1 MKKTINKTLKEQLL
15 LYAVTDRTWLK
26 DTETL
31 AQKVEQAILGGVT
44 MVQLREKDLN
54 KESFLEEAKS
64 IKTVC
69 DRYQVPFLINDHVD
83 IAKEVNASG
92 VHLGQDDVTL
102 PEARKIL
109 GEDKIIG
116 ISAHNVKEARKAQE
130 EGADYLGVGAAFVTG
145 TKADAKP
152 IDFHLLQEICNT
164 VSIPVVAIGG
174 ITLENM
180 EGLRETNIDGIA
192 VVSALFADKDIT
204 DKARRL
210 QTKMKEMISIC

>member
-64 IKTVC
+64 INTVC

-180 EGLRETNIDGIA
+180 EGLRGTNIDGIA
-192 VVSALFADKDIT
+192 VVSALFADRDIT